1 MNELSFAVP
10 LWVWA
15 AVTLGIGVMLAV
27 DLIAHRDNHVIGF
40 REAALW
46 SALWIAVGLGFGLIL
61 WAWQGGETASTYYA
75 GYLIE
80 KALSIDNVFVFAL
93 VFSFFAVPDAYQHK
107 VLFWGVLGALAARLV
122 FIFVGAE
129 LLQVFFWTAY
139 LFGAFLIWTGWK
151 MAVSKDEE
159 VHPDR
164 NPVVRLVRRLIPTD
178 PRFHGDRFFLR
189 LRGRRVATLLF
200 VTLVAIEAT
209 DLIFAVDSVAAVLAI
224 TTDTFLVWTANA
236 FAVLGL
242 RSLYFCLAGLLRRFQ
257 YLHYGLAVLLA
268 FAGVKLILSETPVG
282 KLPVPLTLGVIAV
295 TITVSIAW
303 SLIAT
308 RGGTGGTADRPGPTP
323 DRAEPTSDRPE
334 PTSDRPEPTPAGDIP
349 AAAGRHRAA
358 QDAPG
363 RDRPG
368 PGRSA
373 HRPPKR

>member
-1 MNELSFAVP
+1 MNDLSFTVP

-15 AVTLGIGVMLAV
+15 LVSLVIAVMLAV

-40 REAALW
+40 REAAVW
-46 SALWIAVGLGFGLIL
+46 SGVWIAIGLAFGLVL
-61 WAWQGGETASTYYA
+61 FAWQGGEVSSTYYA

-107 VLFWGVLGALAARLV
+107 VLFWGVIGALVFRLV

-139 LFGAFLIWTGWK
+139 LFGAFLIWTGYK

-164 NPVVRLVRRLIPTD
+164 NIVVRLVKRMIPTD
-178 PRFHGDRFFLR
+178 PTFHGGRFFTR
-189 LRGRRVATLLF
+189 IDGRRVATLLF
-200 VTLVAIEAT
+200 VALVAIEAT

-224 TTDTFLVWTANA
+224 TTNTFLVWTANA

-242 RSLYFCLAGLLRRFQ
+242 RSLYFCLAGLLRRFA

-282 KLPVPLTLGVIAV
+282 KLPIPLTLGVIVV
-295 TITVSIAW
+295 TITVSICW

-308 RGGTGGTADRPGPTP
+308 HGDRDDHGATPGTGTAHGADGGGVT
-323 DRAEPTSDRPE
+323 
-334 PTSDRPEPTPAGDIP
+334 
-349 AAAGRHRAA
+349 
-358 QDAPG
+358 
-363 RDRPG
+363 G
-368 PGRSA
+368 PGSAPSARS
-373 HRPPKR
+373 HGTEPPRP